1 MTGAALVT
9 RDLAKRYHAKWAL
22 QSCDLTVPRGCMAA
36 LIGPNGAGK
45 TTLLQLAAG
54 LIRPTS
60 GQISV
65 LGDAP
70 NQKPAWLAQVG
81 FLTQEVPLYRR
92 LSGEQLLGMGAHLNP
107 SWDMRIARD
116 RLEALEIPLD
126 KAVSDLSGGERAQ
139 VGLAL
144 SLGKRPRILLL
155 DEPVASLDPLAR
167 RDFLTSLAE
176 AQVES
181 ELTIVLSSHLVADIE
196 RVCDYLVLLSKSRVQ
211 LVGRIDELLAAH
223 RWLTGPRRTSE
234 ATIGGHEIVS
244 ESHTERQSTMLV
256 RLSGP
261 FHDPTW
267 DVSDVGLEEMVLAY
281 MGRRSQLVP
290 QVPQRRLSIVEGH
303 L

>member
-1 MTGAALVT
+1 
-9 RDLAKRYHAKWAL
+9 
-22 QSCDLTVPRGCMAA
+22 MAA

-81 FLTQEVPLYRR
+81 FLAQEVPLYRR

-126 KAVSDLSGGERAQ
+126 KAVSELSGGERAQ

-176 AQVES
+176 AQMES
-181 ELTIVLSSHLVADIE
+181 ELTVLLSSHLVADIE
-196 RVCDYLVLLSKSRVQ
+196 RVCDFLVLLSKSRVQ

-223 RWLTGPRRTSE
+223 RWLTGPRRKSE
-234 ATIGGHEIVS
+234 ATMAGHEIVS
-244 ESHTERQSTMLV
+244 ESHTERQTTLMV

-261 FHDPTW
+261 VHDPTW
-267 DVSDVGLEEMVLAY
+267 DVSDVGLEELVLAY
-281 MGRRSQLVP
+281 MGRRSQLASHVP
-290 QVPQRRLSIVEGH
+290 QGRLSIVEGH